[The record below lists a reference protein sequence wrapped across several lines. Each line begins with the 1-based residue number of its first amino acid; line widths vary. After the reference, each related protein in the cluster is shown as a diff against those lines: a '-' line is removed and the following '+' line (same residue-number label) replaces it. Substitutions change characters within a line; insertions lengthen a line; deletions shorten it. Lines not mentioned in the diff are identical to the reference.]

1 MCCTLELL
9 RERLNALEEILRAWL
24 GVRRVGSDR
33 VADVARVFKLLDQ
46 LIVGEPECAQKNSY
60 RQLAL
65 TVDTDEDLALLVNLE
80 LQP

>member
-9 RERLNALEEILRAWL
+9 RERLNALEEIFRARL

-46 LIVGEPECAQKNSY
+46 LIVGETERAQKNSY

-65 TVDTDEDLALLVNLE
+65 AVDTDEDLALFVNLKF
-80 LQP
+80 QP